1 MRWKR
6 VFGILIVAAAA
17 AGGWWYSRPA
27 YKPVDPA
34 LACRVGIY
42 RLDDGR
48 LVDLSPLT
56 NSDSLRW
63 RLLDGRAGRISRND
77 RGGWK
82 ATKGWSSDPDP
93 MPIDAGSCAN
103 PVFVFDG
110 HASERLSFA
119 VTDTRFK
126 GAGEEL
132 AGRLVL
138 PSGDGP
144 VPIAVLVHGSES
156 YSALTYNYFQR
167 LLPAHGIGVFVYDK
181 RGTGTSTGR
190 YSQDFSLLANDAVA
204 ALKEARRLAGA
215 RAGRVG
221 FSGGSQAGWIAPLAA
236 TRSDADFVAVSYGL
250 ADSPL
255 AEDRDQV
262 MLDLSAKGHGPEV
275 LAKAREVTDAT
286 GAIIASGFETGYDT
300 LRALEDKYAQEPWWK
315 DMKGEFTGD
324 LVSYPAFA
332 LRWIGPLYDEG
343 TTWNYDPLPVLHA
356 LKPPLLWILAG
367 ADREA
372 PPDETRRR
380 LLGAAQHTGRLTL
393 VEYPDTDHGIV
404 EFETLPDGSRRTT
417 RVADGYFRLLID
429 WIRDGRLS
437 EAGYGK
443 GKVLAL
449 PVAGSATGG
458 ESGVGN
464 GES

>member
-6 VFGILIVAAAA
+6 VFGILIVAAAV

-34 LACRVGIY
+34 LACLVGLY

-48 LVDLSPLT
+48 LVDLAPLT
-56 NSDSLRW
+56 NTDALRW
-63 RLLDGRAGRISRND
+63 RLLDGRSGRIARNEA
-77 RGGWK
+77 GGWQ
-82 ATKGWSSDPDP
+82 ARIGWSNDPDP
-93 MPIDAGSCAN
+93 TPIDAGDCAK
-103 PVFVFDG
+103 PGLRFDG
-110 HASERLSFA
+110 HVGERVAFA

-126 GAGEEL
+126 GDGEEL

-138 PSGDGP
+138 PPGDAA
-144 VPIAVLVHGSES
+144 VPIAVLVHGSEA
-156 YSALTYNYFQR
+156 YPALTYNYFQR

-236 TRSDADFVAVSYGL
+236 TRSDAAFVAIGYGL

-262 MLDLSAKGHGPEV
+262 MLDLTSKGHGPDV

-286 GAIIASGFETGYDT
+286 GAVIASGFVSGYDR
-300 LRALEDKYAQEPWWK
+300 LDAVKDKYAKEPWWQ

-324 LVSYPAFA
+324 LVQYPAFA
-332 LRWIGPLYDEG
+332 LRWIGPMYDEG
-343 TTWNYDPLPVLHA
+343 TTWNYDPMPVLQA

-372 PPDETRRR
+372 PPEETRRR
-380 LLGAAQHTGRLTL
+380 LLAAAQQTGRLTL
-393 VEYPDTDHGIV
+393 VEFPDTDHGIV
-404 EFETLPDGSRRTT
+404 EFETLPDGSRRAT

-429 WIRDGRLS
+429 WIRDGRI
-437 EAGYGK
+437 ADAAYGK
-443 GKVLAL
+443 GRILAVPAAPASVPDTV
-449 PVAGSATGG
+449 PVSP
-458 ESGVGN
+458 
-464 GES
+464 

>member
-17 AGGWWYSRPA
+17 AGGWWYSRPE
-27 YKPVDPA
+27 YRPVDPA
-34 LACRVGIY
+34 LACHIGIY

-48 LVDLSPLT
+48 IVDLAPLT

-63 RLLDGRAGRISRND
+63 RLLDGSSGRISRNEA
-77 RGGWK
+77 GGWQ
-82 ATKGWSSDPDP
+82 ARIGWSNDRDTK
-93 MPIDAGSCAN
+93 PIDAGTCAA
-103 PVFVFDG
+103 PRFVFDG
-110 HASERLSFA
+110 HAGERLNFT

-126 GAGEEL
+126 GDGEEL

-138 PSGDGP
+138 PSGDAP

-156 YSALTYNYFQR
+156 YSARTYNYFQR
-167 LLPAHGIGVFVYDK
+167 MLPAHGIGVFVYDK

-262 MLDLSAKGHGPEV
+262 MLDLTAKGHGPEV

-300 LRALEDKYAQEPWWK
+300 LAALKAKYEQEPWWK

-324 LVSYPAFA
+324 LVRYPAFA
-332 LRWIGPLYDEG
+332 LRWIGPMYDQG
-343 TTWNYDPLPVLHA
+343 TTWNYDPLPVLHG

-372 PPDETRRR
+372 PPEETRRR
-380 LLGAAQHTGRLTL
+380 LLAAAQKTGRLTL

-404 EFETLPDGSRRTT
+404 EFETLPDGSRRPT
-417 RVADGYFRLLID
+417 RVADGYVRLLID
-429 WIRDGRLS
+429 WIRDGRLG
-437 EAGYGK
+437 ETAYGK
-443 GKVLAL
+443 GKVLA
-449 PVAGSATGG
+449 VSGG
-458 ESGVGN
+458 ESGGN
-464 GES
+464 SE